1 LNLEVYT
8 LPNIDFGSIQAFAE
22 SDWAILILALMAF
35 LESIISPIP
44 PDPLIISMGI
54 LNPDNAIL
62 FSLIAS
68 FFSIL
73 GALVGYW
80 LGLLFGRHFL
90 YKFISKEK
98 INKIE
103 QIFNKYGVWA
113 ILIAAFTPLPYKLF
127 AILAGVLKLDM
138 RKFIIASIIGRAGR
152 FIALGILVSIF
163 GEQVQQVI
171 AGRFM
176 LISVIAVFAIILSFI
191 SVWILFKFK
200 K

>member
-1 LNLEVYT
+1 
-8 LPNIDFGSIQAFAE
+8 
-22 SDWAILILALMAF
+22 MAF

>member
-1 LNLEVYT
+1 M
-8 LPNIDFGSIQAFAE
+8 PNIDFGSIQAFAE

>member
-1 LNLEVYT
+1 